1 MVQCV
6 WCACVSVSK
15 PSASSPWPQ
24 PAPWLRST
32 GGTLLKQ
39 LWEQADLQR
48 GQMWWQ
54 SCSFR
59 IPGLLLAQLFGF
71 DFCSPECLHDNP
83 RTSPYLCSSLPEN
96 PVSFLPELIVLSV
109 SYNFPFL
116 LEVLLY
122 LFFTVFFQTWVK
134 FTLAKDFCDV
144 CIRVC
149 FLRIYL
155 TNFYLVATLRQVVCK
170 EGGNGFGVPS
180 VNGGDRY

>member
-1 MVQCV
+1 MQ
-6 WCACVSVSK
+6 WCNVCGLRVCLCPSTLHLPCGLSRPHGWGPQVGLCRSSYGNRQIYSV
-15 PSASSPWPQ
+15 
-24 PAPWLRST
+24 
-32 GGTLLKQ
+32 
-39 LWEQADLQR
+39 LQTSR

-59 IPGLLLAQLFGF
+59 IPGLLLAQLLGF

-83 RTSPYLCSSLPEN
+83 RISPYLCSSLQEN
-96 PVSFLPELIVLSV
+96 PVNFLPELIVLSV

-144 CIRVC
+144 HIRVC
-149 FLRIYL
+149 FLRI
-155 TNFYLVATLRQVVCK
+155 
-170 EGGNGFGVPS
+170 
-180 VNGGDRY
+180 